1 MDELIARVTQ
11 ALGIDAGV
19 AQQAIG
25 LVLSFLQKQA
35 PEADFGKIM
44 DALPGAQDAMDAAP
58 AEAGGGL
65 MGALGGLMGGG
76 GSGGLMGL
84 AGQLQGLGL
93 GMGEIQGLGEQF
105 FTYAKEQ
112 AGDET
117 VQQIASSIPGLDK
130 FI

>member
-1 MDELIARVTQ
+1 MDELIARVTG

-35 PEADFGKIM
+35 PEADFGKILE
-44 DALPGAQDAMDAAP
+44 ALPGAQEAIDAAP
-58 AEAGGGL
+58 AESGGGL

-76 GSGGLMGL
+76 GAGGLMGL

-93 GMGEIQGLGEQF
+93 GMNDIQGLGEQF

-112 AGDET
+112 AGEET
-117 VQQIASSIPGLDK
+117 VKEVASSIPGLDR

>member
-35 PEADFGKIM
+35 PEADFSKILE
-44 DALPGAQDAMDAAP
+44 ALPGAQNAIDAAP
-58 AEAGGGL
+58 TDVGGGL

-76 GSGGLMGL
+76 G
-84 AGQLQGLGL
+84 AG
-93 GMGEIQGLGEQF
+93 
-105 FTYAKEQ
+105 A
-112 AGDET
+112 
-117 VQQIASSIPGLDK
+117 
-130 FI
+130 

>member
-25 LVLSFLQKQA
+25 AILGFLQKQA
-35 PEADFGKIM
+35 PEADFGKLLN
-44 DALPGAQDAMDAAP
+44 ALPGAQDAMDAAP
-58 AEAGGGL
+58 AEGGGGL

-76 GSGGLMGL
+76 GASVMGL
-84 AGQLQGLGL
+84 VGQLQGMGL
-93 GMGEIQGLGEQF
+93 GMGDVQNLGQEF

-112 AGDET
+112 VGEDT
-117 VQQIASSIPGLDK
+117 VAQIASSVPGLDK

>member
-25 LVLSFLQKQA
+25 LILSFLQKQA
-35 PEADFGKIM
+35 PDADFAKLLQ
-44 DALPGAQDAMDAAP
+44 ALPGAQQAIDAAP
-58 AEAGGGL
+58 SESGGGL

-76 GSGGLMGL
+76 GGLMGL

-93 GMGEIQGLGEQF
+93 GMGDIQGLGEQF
-105 FTYAKEQ
+105 FNYAREQ
-112 AGDET
+112 AGEDT
-117 VQQIASSIPGLDK
+117 VREIAAAIPGLDR
-130 FI
+130 FV

>member
-25 LVLSFLQKQA
+25 TVLAFLQKQA
-35 PEADFGKIM
+35 PEADFGKLLES
-44 DALPGAQDAMDAAP
+44 LPGAQEAIDAAP
-58 AEAGGGL
+58 ADGGGF
-65 MGALGGLMGGG
+65 MGALGGLLGGG
-76 GSGGLMGL
+76 GAGNLMAL

-93 GMGEIQGLGEQF
+93 GMNDLQGLGEQF

-112 AGDET
+112 VGEET
-117 VQQIASSIPGLDK
+117 VQRIASSIPGLDR
-130 FI
+130 FA